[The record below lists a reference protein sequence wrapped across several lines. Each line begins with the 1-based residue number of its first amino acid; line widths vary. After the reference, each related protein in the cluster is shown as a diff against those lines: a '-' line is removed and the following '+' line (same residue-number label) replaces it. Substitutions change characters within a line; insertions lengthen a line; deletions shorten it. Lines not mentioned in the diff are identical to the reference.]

1 MKISSI
7 FFYFLIILSFY
18 SCENRYPKSDDFE
31 KKHIVKDEYFQ
42 QKMKIIEKLGS
53 NNNYLSKTGSE
64 YEKEFNR
71 TEQIIY
77 KMRDLLEE
85 TYNRREST
93 VDFSKFKGFF
103 KTQKFYKT
111 DFWTKN
117 KMSIEEGILLIENLY
132 IEIGRSELCNDLYV
146 HEDLQIVCEEKEPG
160 VLTISTKVDNPGW
173 KKMYVLSTKDSLKNR
188 DAMKKKI
195 VEGTTIK
202 RKSNEKYVE
211 GGVLVRKFNS
221 QDLKYFKY
229 YWK

>member
-1 MKISSI
+1 MKKMNALLCALTLVLV
-7 FFYFLIILSFY
+7 YA
-18 SCENRYPKSDDFE
+18 CENKNNNSNESD
-31 KKHIVKDEYFQ
+31 KYIVKDENFE
-42 QKMKIIEKLGS
+42 QKMKIITKLGF
-53 NNNYLSKTGSE
+53 NNSYLSKTGSE
-64 YEKEFNR
+64 YKKEFNR
-71 TEQIIY
+71 TDQVIF
-77 KMRDLLEE
+77 KMCKLLED

-93 VDFSKFKGFF
+93 VDFSKFRGFF

-111 DFWTKN
+111 DFWKKD
-117 KMSIEEGILLIENLY
+117 KMGIDEAILLIENLY

-146 HEDLQIVCEEKEPG
+146 HEDLQVVCEEKEPG

-173 KKMYVLSTKDSLKNR
+173 KKMYVLSSKDSLKNR

-195 VEGTTIK
+195 VEGTTII
-202 RKSNEKYVE
+202 RKSNEKFVE